1 MKKDTQSIYDLPQGD
16 LQEEQPRRLRQ
27 KKKPRKW
34 LWLTLIV
41 LVVLGAVA
49 AAVLWDANSFDGLR
63 RSIIYARAE
72 KDETGCAKLYYYEND
87 ATSRF
92 AAIDGSLVTVAAN
105 QVRLLDE
112 RSQVLYQNSVR
123 FLHPDL
129 VSGGGVAVAYDIGG
143 TALYALDSKGLR
155 WQQETEGELLAVT
168 VNPHG
173 YVTAVYNKS
182 GAKAAVTV
190 WDSNGAA
197 VFTFQSA
204 QRFVMTAALG
214 QDDRTLAAVTMG
226 QEDGKFQSFLV
237 LYHTDSDKMVATTPV
252 DGGVA
257 YALETLQRE
266 FCAVTEQGLY
276 LLDSGGELK
285 ASYSYGG
292 QFLRRCVVGDGGWA
306 ALLLSRYKSGGYAS
320 LITVD
325 GDGNELGGCDIDGEV
340 LDISTAGRYVA
351 VLFSDRLTIYDKYLT
366 EVATLP
372 DVSEVR
378 AVLMRA
384 DGSAVLAGAF
394 RAAACPPSS
403 WRRCTCRKAK
413 ESV

>member
-16 LQEEQPRRLRQ
+16 RQEEQPRRLRQ

-63 RSIIYARAE
+63 RSIIYARAD

-143 TALYALDSKGLR
+143 TALYALDSKSLR
-155 WQQETEGELLAVT
+155 WQQETEGELIAVT

-384 DGSAVLAGAF
+384 DGSAVLAGASG
-394 RAAACPPSS
+394 ASLYLP
-403 WRRCTCRKAK
+403 
-413 ESV
+413 

>member
-129 VSGGGVAVAYDIGG
+129 VSGGGVAVSYDIGG

-384 DGSAVLAGAF
+384 DGSAVLAGASG
-394 RAAACPPSS
+394 ASLYLP
-403 WRRCTCRKAK
+403 
-413 ESV
+413 

>member
-34 LWLTLIV
+34 LWLTLTV

-155 WQQETEGELLAVT
+155 WQQETEGELIAVT

-173 YVTAVYNKS
+173 YVAAVYNKS

-384 DGSAVLAGAF
+384 DGSAVLAGASG
-394 RAAACPPSS
+394 ASLYLP
-403 WRRCTCRKAK
+403 
-413 ESV
+413 

>member
-105 QVRLLDE
+105 QVRVLDE

-155 WQQETEGELLAVT
+155 WQQETEGELIAVT

-226 QEDGKFQSFLV
+226 QEDGQFQSFLV

-384 DGSAVLAGAF
+384 DGSAVLAGASG
-394 RAAACPPSS
+394 ASLYLP
-403 WRRCTCRKAK
+403 
-413 ESV
+413 

>member
-34 LWLTLIV
+34 LWLPLTV
-41 LVVLGAVA
+41 VVVLGVVA
-49 AAVLWDANSFDGLR
+49 AALLWDANSFDGLR
-63 RSIIYARAE
+63 RSVIYARAE
-72 KDETGCAKLYYYEND
+72 KDETGCARLYYYEND

-92 AAIDGSLVTVAAN
+92 AALGGSLVTVAAN
-105 QVRLLDE
+105 QVRVLDE

-129 VSGGGVAVAYDIGG
+129 VSGGDVAVAYDIGG

-155 WQQETEGELLAVT
+155 WQQETEGELISVT

-173 YVTAVYNKS
+173 YVTAAYNRS

-190 WDSNGAA
+190 WDGKGEP
-197 VFTFQSA
+197 VFTYNSA

-214 QDDRTLAAVTMG
+214 RDDRTLATVTMG

-237 LYHTDSDKMVATTPV
+237 LYHTDSDKEIASTPV

-257 YALETLQRE
+257 YALETMQRE

-276 LLDSGGELK
+276 LLDTGGKLK
-285 ASYSYGG
+285 SSYSYGG
-292 QFLRRCVVGDGGWA
+292 QFLRRCAVGDGGWA

-325 GDGNELGGCDIDGEV
+325 NDGNELGGCDIDGEV
-340 LDISTAGRYVA
+340 LDMSTAGRYVA

-372 DVSEVR
+372 DVSEAR
-378 AVLMRA
+378 AVLMRD
-384 DGSAVLAGAF
+384 DGSAVLAGASG
-394 RAAACPPSS
+394 ASLYLP
-403 WRRCTCRKAK
+403 
-413 ESV
+413 

>member
-27 KKKPRKW
+27 KKKSRTW

-105 QVRLLDE
+105 QVRVLDE

-143 TALYALDSKGLR
+143 TVLYALDSKGLR

-384 DGSAVLAGAF
+384 DGSAVLAGASG
-394 RAAACPPSS
+394 ASLYLP
-403 WRRCTCRKAK
+403 
-413 ESV
+413 

>member
-384 DGSAVLAGAF
+384 DGSAVLAGASG
-394 RAAACPPSS
+394 ASLSLP
-403 WRRCTCRKAK
+403 
-413 ESV
+413 

>member
-27 KKKPRKW
+27 KKKSRKW
-34 LWLTLIV
+34 LWLTLTV

-155 WQQETEGELLAVT
+155 WQQETEGELIAVT
-168 VNPHG
+168 VNPRG

-384 DGSAVLAGAF
+384 DGSAVLAGASG
-394 RAAACPPSS
+394 ASLYLP
-403 WRRCTCRKAK
+403 
-413 ESV
+413 

>member
-27 KKKPRKW
+27 KKKSRKW

-285 ASYSYGG
+285 ATYSYGG

-384 DGSAVLAGAF
+384 DGSAVLAGASG
-394 RAAACPPSS
+394 ASLYLP
-403 WRRCTCRKAK
+403 
-413 ESV
+413 

>member
-27 KKKPRKW
+27 KKKSRKW
-34 LWLTLIV
+34 LWLTLTV

-105 QVRLLDE
+105 QVRVLDE
-112 RSQVLYQNSVR
+112 HSQVLYQNSVR

-143 TALYALDSKGLR
+143 TVLYALDCKGLR

-190 WDSNGAA
+190 WDSSGAA

-204 QRFVMTAALG
+204 QRFVLTAALG

-276 LLDSGGELK
+276 LLDSGGDLK

-384 DGSAVLAGAF
+384 DGSAVLAGASG
-394 RAAACPPSS
+394 ASLYLP
-403 WRRCTCRKAK
+403 
-413 ESV
+413 

>member
-16 LQEEQPRRLRQ
+16 IQEEQPRRLRQ

-384 DGSAVLAGAF
+384 DGSAVLAGASG
-394 RAAACPPSS
+394 ASLYLP
-403 WRRCTCRKAK
+403 
-413 ESV
+413 

>member
-384 DGSAVLAGAF
+384 DGSAVLAGASG
-394 RAAACPPSS
+394 ASLYLQ
-403 WRRCTCRKAK
+403 
-413 ESV
+413 

>member
-87 ATSRF
+87 ATSSF
-92 AAIDGSLVTVAAN
+92 ARIDGSLVTVAAN

-155 WQQETEGELLAVT
+155 WQQETEGELIAVT

-384 DGSAVLAGAF
+384 DGSAVLAGASG
-394 RAAACPPSS
+394 ASLYLP
-403 WRRCTCRKAK
+403 
-413 ESV
+413 

>member
-155 WQQETEGELLAVT
+155 WQQETEGELIAVT

-285 ASYSYGG
+285 VSYSYGG

-378 AVLMRA
+378 AVLMRD
-384 DGSAVLAGAF
+384 DGSAVLAGASG
-394 RAAACPPSS
+394 ASLYLP
-403 WRRCTCRKAK
+403 
-413 ESV
+413 

>member
-27 KKKPRKW
+27 KKKSRKW

-143 TALYALDSKGLR
+143 TVLYALDSKGLR
-155 WQQETEGELLAVT
+155 WQQETEGELIAVT

-351 VLFSDRLTIYDKYLT
+351 LLFSDRLTIYDKYLT

-384 DGSAVLAGAF
+384 DGSAVLAGASG
-394 RAAACPPSS
+394 ASLYLP
-403 WRRCTCRKAK
+403 
-413 ESV
+413 

>member
-27 KKKPRKW
+27 KKKSRKW
-34 LWLTLIV
+34 LWLTLTV

-87 ATSRF
+87 ATIRF

-143 TALYALDSKGLR
+143 TVLYALDSKGLR
-155 WQQETEGELLAVT
+155 WQQETEGELIAVT

-384 DGSAVLAGAF
+384 DGSAVLAGASG
-394 RAAACPPSS
+394 ASLYLP
-403 WRRCTCRKAK
+403 
-413 ESV
+413 

>member
-384 DGSAVLAGAF
+384 DGSAVLAGASGASLY
-394 RAAACPPSS
+394 RP
-403 WRRCTCRKAK
+403 
-413 ESV
+413 

>member
-143 TALYALDSKGLR
+143 TALYALDSKSLR
-155 WQQETEGELLAVT
+155 WQQETEGELIAVT

-384 DGSAVLAGAF
+384 DGSAVLAGASG
-394 RAAACPPSS
+394 ASLYLP
-403 WRRCTCRKAK
+403 
-413 ESV
+413 

>member
-72 KDETGCAKLYYYEND
+72 KDETGCAKPYYYEND

-155 WQQETEGELLAVT
+155 GQQETEGELLAVT

-257 YALETLQRE
+257 YALETMQRE

-384 DGSAVLAGAF
+384 DGSAVLAGASG
-394 RAAACPPSS
+394 ASLYLP
-403 WRRCTCRKAK
+403 
-413 ESV
+413 

>member
-143 TALYALDSKGLR
+143 TALYALDSKSLR
-155 WQQETEGELLAVT
+155 WQQETEGELIAVT

-372 DVSEVR
+372 DDSEVR

-384 DGSAVLAGAF
+384 DGSAVLAGASG
-394 RAAACPPSS
+394 ASLYLP
-403 WRRCTCRKAK
+403 
-413 ESV
+413 

>member
-27 KKKPRKW
+27 KKKSRKW
-34 LWLTLIV
+34 LWLTLTV

-155 WQQETEGELLAVT
+155 WQQETEGELIAVT

-292 QFLRRCVVGDGGWA
+292 QFLRRCVVGDGDWA

-384 DGSAVLAGAF
+384 DGSAVLAGASG
-394 RAAACPPSS
+394 ASLYLP
-403 WRRCTCRKAK
+403 
-413 ESV
+413 

>member
-27 KKKPRKW
+27 KKKSRKW
-34 LWLTLIV
+34 LWLTLTV

-105 QVRLLDE
+105 QVRVLDE
-112 RSQVLYQNSVR
+112 HSQVLYQNSVR

-143 TALYALDSKGLR
+143 TVLYALDSKGLR
-155 WQQETEGELLAVT
+155 WQQETEGELIAVT

-190 WDSNGAA
+190 WDSSGAA

-276 LLDSGGELK
+276 LLDSGGDLK

-384 DGSAVLAGAF
+384 DGSAVLAGASG
-394 RAAACPPSS
+394 ASLYLP
-403 WRRCTCRKAK
+403 
-413 ESV
+413 

>member
-143 TALYALDSKGLR
+143 TALYALDSKSLR
-155 WQQETEGELLAVT
+155 WQQETEGELIAVT

-226 QEDGKFQSFLV
+226 QEDDKFQSFLV

-384 DGSAVLAGAF
+384 DGSAVLAGASG
-394 RAAACPPSS
+394 ASLYLP
-403 WRRCTCRKAK
+403 
-413 ESV
+413 

>member
-143 TALYALDSKGLR
+143 TALYALDSKSLR
-155 WQQETEGELLAVT
+155 WQQETEGELIAVT

-384 DGSAVLAGAF
+384 DGSAVLAGASG
-394 RAAACPPSS
+394 AS
-403 WRRCTCRKAK
+403 CRKAK

>member
-105 QVRLLDE
+105 QVRVLDE

-143 TALYALDSKGLR
+143 TVLYALDSKGLR

-237 LYHTDSDKMVATTPV
+237 LYHTDSDKMVVTTPV

-384 DGSAVLAGAF
+384 DGSAVLAGASG
-394 RAAACPPSS
+394 ASLYLP
-403 WRRCTCRKAK
+403 
-413 ESV
+413 

>member
-204 QRFVMTAALG
+204 QRFVMAAALG

-384 DGSAVLAGAF
+384 DGSAVLAGASG
-394 RAAACPPSS
+394 ASLYLP
-403 WRRCTCRKAK
+403 
-413 ESV
+413 

>member
-34 LWLTLIV
+34 LWLTLTV

-292 QFLRRCVVGDGGWA
+292 Q
-306 ALLLSRYKSGGYAS
+306 LLLSRYKSGGYAS

-384 DGSAVLAGAF
+384 DGSAVLAGASG
-394 RAAACPPSS
+394 ASLYLP
-403 WRRCTCRKAK
+403 
-413 ESV
+413 

>member
-16 LQEEQPRRLRQ
+16 IQEEQPRRLRQ

-143 TALYALDSKGLR
+143 TVLYALDSKGLR

-384 DGSAVLAGAF
+384 DGSAVLAGASG
-394 RAAACPPSS
+394 ASLYLP
-403 WRRCTCRKAK
+403 
-413 ESV
+413 

>member
-155 WQQETEGELLAVT
+155 WQQETEGELIAVT

-384 DGSAVLAGAF
+384 DGSTVLAGASG
-394 RAAACPPSS
+394 ASLYLP
-403 WRRCTCRKAK
+403 
-413 ESV
+413 

>member
-155 WQQETEGELLAVT
+155 WQQETEGELIAVT

-204 QRFVMTAALG
+204 QRFVMAAALG

-384 DGSAVLAGAF
+384 DGSAVLAGASG
-394 RAAACPPSS
+394 ASLYLP
-403 WRRCTCRKAK
+403 
-413 ESV
+413 

>member
-27 KKKPRKW
+27 KKKSRKW
-34 LWLTLIV
+34 LWLALTV

-384 DGSAVLAGAF
+384 DGSAVLAGASG
-394 RAAACPPSS
+394 ASLYLP
-403 WRRCTCRKAK
+403 
-413 ESV
+413 

>member
-143 TALYALDSKGLR
+143 TALYALDSKSLR
-155 WQQETEGELLAVT
+155 WQQETEGELIAVT

-384 DGSAVLAGAF
+384 DGSAVLVGASG
-394 RAAACPPSS
+394 ASLYLP
-403 WRRCTCRKAK
+403 
-413 ESV
+413 

>member
-1 MKKDTQSIYDLPQGD
+1 MKKDTQSLYDLPQGD

-143 TALYALDSKGLR
+143 TALYALDSKSLR
-155 WQQETEGELLAVT
+155 WQQETEGELIAVT

-384 DGSAVLAGAF
+384 DGSAVLAGASG
-394 RAAACPPSS
+394 ASLYLP
-403 WRRCTCRKAK
+403 
-413 ESV
+413 